1 MSVLIQIA
9 VGVSLII
16 LSAGVVNWV
25 NIYLGSVKKSA
36 KNSGLDNVAASEE
49 RLREIERRLTD
60 VQDVMIALNEKF
72 DRWDEEHHKTL

>member
-1 MSVLIQIA
+1 MSVLMQIA

-25 NIYLGSVKKSA
+25 NIYMGAIKKGAKISGPNGALG
-36 KNSGLDNVAASEE
+36 NDE

-72 DRWDEEHHKTL
+72 DRWDEEHQKTL

>member
-1 MSVLIQIA
+1 MSVLMQIA

-25 NIYLGSVKKSA
+25 NIYMGSIKKSA
-36 KNSGLDNVAASEE
+36 KNSGSNSALGSED

-60 VQDVMIALNEKF
+60 VQDVMLALNEKF
-72 DRWDEEHHKTL
+72 DRWEEEHQKTL